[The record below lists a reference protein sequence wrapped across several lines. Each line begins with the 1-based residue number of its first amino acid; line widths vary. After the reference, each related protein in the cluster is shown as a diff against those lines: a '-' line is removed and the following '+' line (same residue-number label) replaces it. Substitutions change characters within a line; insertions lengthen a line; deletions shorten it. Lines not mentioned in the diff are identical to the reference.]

1 MALHIIK
8 SAKATVIS
16 DIEAII
22 QDDDHVLLTDDGC
35 YLYTLAAKKFP
46 HIKAMS
52 DQMTNRGL
60 ANKASNLN
68 IELISVVQ
76 WALLT
81 RKHQQIITW

>member
-22 QDDDHVLLTDDGC
+22 EEDDLVLLMDDGC

-46 HIKAMS
+46 QLKAMT
-52 DQMTNRGL
+52 DHMTSRGL
-60 ANKASNLN
+60 TNKASELN

-81 RKHQQIITW
+81 RTHPQILTW

>member
-16 DIEAII
+16 EIEAII
-22 QDDDHVLLTDDGC
+22 QEDDQVLLTDDGC

-46 HIKAMS
+46 HLQAMS
-52 DQMTNRGL
+52 DHMHNRGL
-60 ANKASNLN
+60 TNKASDLN

-76 WALLT
+76 WAMLT
-81 RKHQQIITW
+81 RNHRQIMTW